1 MAANPLRE
9 LETFGQS
16 FWLDYIERRL
26 LGSDQFRRLIE
37 DDGLKGMTSNPT
49 IFDKAISGS
58 DDYKQQLEELARSG
72 KPTEQICD
80 ALASQDI
87 RTAADILRPMYD
99 RSSGRFGY
107 VSYEVSPALAHDTD
121 ATIAEAR
128 RIFAAIDRPNLMVKV
143 PGTREGIPAF
153 EQLTAEGRNI
163 NVTLLFSIRHYET
176 VAEAFIR
183 GLAKRTDKGLA
194 PDGIASVASV
204 FVSRID
210 TLVDKILDQKISR
223 GSDEGVAALRGKAGI
238 ANTKLI
244 YQRFKDYFRGSQ
256 FKPLADRGA
265 GVQRPLWGSTGT
277 KNPAYSDVMYVD
289 NLIGSDTVNTM
300 PPATIDAFRDHGKP
314 RPSIEEDIE
323 SARAVVRRLSGLG
336 IDLNAVGDQLQDEG
350 VELFA
355 KSYQQLLDGIEDRR
369 AAALA

>member
-1 MAANPLRE
+1 MAGNPLRE
-9 LETFGQS
+9 LETYGQS

-26 LGSDQFRRLIE
+26 LASDQFRRLIE

-58 DDYKQQLEELARSG
+58 DDYKQQLERLARGG
-72 KPTEQICD
+72 KHTDEIYE
-80 ALASQDI
+80 ALTFQDI
-87 RTAADILRPMYD
+87 RSAADILRPLYD
-99 RSSGRFGY
+99 QSSGRHGY
-107 VSYEVSPALAHDTD
+107 VSYEVSPALARDTD
-121 ATIAEAR
+121 ATIVEAR

-163 NVTLLFSIRHYET
+163 NVTLMFSIRHYEA

-183 GLAKRTDKGLA
+183 GLARRAEKGLPVA
-194 PDGIASVASV
+194 AIASVASV

-210 TLVDKILDQKISR
+210 TLVDKILEKRISG
-223 GSDEGVAALRGKAGI
+223 GSDEALAALRGKAGI

-244 YQRFKDYFRGSQ
+244 YQRFKDYFYGER
-256 FKPLADRGA
+256 FRPLAEKGA
-265 GVQRPLWGSTGT
+265 RVQRPLWGSTGT

-289 NLIGSDTVNTM
+289 NLIGPDTVNTM

-314 RPSIEEDIE
+314 RSSIEEGLDN
-323 SARAVVRRLSGLG
+323 ARDVVRRLAGLG
-336 IDLNAVGDQLQDEG
+336 IDLDAIGDKLQDEG

-355 KSYQQLLDGIEDRR
+355 KSYQQLLDGIERRR

>member
-1 MAANPLRE
+1 MAGNPLRE
-9 LETFGQS
+9 LATFGQS

-37 DDGLKGMTSNPT
+37 DDGLNGMTSNPT

-72 KPTEQICD
+72 KRTDQICE
-80 ALASQDI
+80 ALAFQDI
-87 RTAADILRPMYD
+87 RTAADILRPLYD
-99 RSSGRFGY
+99 RSSGRLGY
-107 VSYEVSPALAHDTD
+107 VSYEVSPALARDTD

-153 EQLTAEGRNI
+153 ELLTAEGRNI
-163 NVTLLFSIRHYET
+163 NVTLMFSIRHYEA

-210 TLVDKILDQKISR
+210 TLVDKMLDQKISS
-223 GSDEGVAALRGKAGI
+223 GADKGVAALRGKAGI

-244 YQRFKDYFRGSQ
+244 YQRFKDYFYGQR
-256 FKPLADRGA
+256 FKPLAQRGA
-265 GVQRPLWGSTGT
+265 RVQRPLWGSTGT

-289 NLIGSDTVNTM
+289 NLIGPDTVNTM

-314 RPSIEEDIE
+314 RLSIEEDIE
-323 SARAVVRRLSGLG
+323 SARDVVRRLAGLG

-355 KSYQQLLDGIEDRR
+355 KSYQQLLDGIERRR